1 MSLQPLKL
9 EKLILENFYSYGSP
23 TEISFSDG
31 ITIIVGENGAG
42 KSSIVKGIYFAILG
56 ALPDVTIENAIH
68 RGRNEMRVTLVLTD
82 GSVKYVVTR
91 KRGRRGGAREDT
103 LRMIKDG
110 KERII
115 ATGAEDVTRKL
126 GSLVFLSDFESLE
139 KESLKKLLIDLV
151 ILNQGKMEEIGA
163 VLSSNGRDKIEFLQR
178 ILGLSAY
185 AKAWESMKD
194 LAVDVKL
201 DFKQPEEISIPFRR
215 SYKITEK
222 DLEEATSTLKQI
234 DDGLE
239 RIQKEKERAQQM
251 LQDSIAKERS
261 LLESKK
267 ALEKEKASILG
278 EIGSLE
284 PLVSEANKASEK
296 LQEMRRELSTF
307 REKEKKLSEELE
319 KAESIKK
326 QLEDYKQFVKMRLYE
341 EIEKALKS
349 YSDNLISLHKLAE
362 ELKISG
368 TLEELRVISD
378 RQLKEMD
385 ERIRELERRKG
396 VLRQYIQDQEYL
408 SKNLESGEKELLSLL
423 HNVACAGSIEINTR
437 DLNDAVETMDSS
449 LSAKLSEKKARIA
462 LLESSIDQL
471 KRAIEELKTAKGRC
485 PVCGRELD
493 EAHRNEL
500 LKKYA
505 SELDSSVAELEA
517 LKKAEMELENCK
529 KEMNRIRVKLGELN
543 TLRNKLSM
551 MKTEE
556 YQNQLKN
563 VELELE
569 AYSRQKDNL
578 SRMLE
583 LHHSMQ
589 SAREAILSKLREIED
604 QALSLENVDM
614 ESLEALQ
621 IIKERISKQKEQLVS
636 PSSHAELMTFAEL
649 KGNIAKLE
657 RKLKE
662 IQPEAKQ
669 SELASIRERI
679 RSMEEK
685 IAELEEKASQ
695 LPGLLER
702 RQQLA
707 LQLSNLNESLEI
719 NERELARVRNEKGS
733 LTEKLGR
740 LEEQEKFLR
749 ALKGSMVETV
759 YKLKVLLRVRSLFDR
774 EKGIPPLLMQYAIR
788 ALKTRLV
795 ESYRRFDLSYDDIRI
810 DDYFNISLI
819 NSAQDMEVILDGS
832 SGGEKVAVY
841 LSFIFAA
848 QEVVS
853 ELYGGGRRSGF
864 IVLDEPTVNLD
875 ETRVRY
881 LADVLREAITVGKG
895 AQIIVVTH
903 DEGLKE
909 AGDTVLRVV
918 KRGRI
923 SYVEEENEGF

>member
-1 MSLQPLKL
+1 
-9 EKLILENFYSYGSP
+9 
-23 TEISFSDG
+23 
-31 ITIIVGENGAG
+31 
-42 KSSIVKGIYFAILG
+42 
-56 ALPDVTIENAIH
+56 
-68 RGRNEMRVTLVLTD
+68 
-82 GSVKYVVTR
+82 
-91 KRGRRGGAREDT
+91 
-103 LRMIKDG
+103 
-110 KERII
+110 
-115 ATGAEDVTRKL
+115 
-126 GSLVFLSDFESLE
+126 
-139 KESLKKLLIDLV
+139 
-151 ILNQGKMEEIGA
+151 
-163 VLSSNGRDKIEFLQR
+163 
-178 ILGLSAY
+178 
-185 AKAWESMKD
+185 
-194 LAVDVKL
+194 
-201 DFKQPEEISIPFRR
+201 
-215 SYKITEK
+215 
-222 DLEEATSTLKQI
+222 
-234 DDGLE
+234 
-239 RIQKEKERAQQM
+239 
-251 LQDSIAKERS
+251 
-261 LLESKK
+261 
-267 ALEKEKASILG
+267 
-278 EIGSLE
+278 
-284 PLVSEANKASEK
+284 
-296 LQEMRRELSTF
+296 
-307 REKEKKLSEELE
+307 
-319 KAESIKK
+319 
-326 QLEDYKQFVKMRLYE
+326 
-341 EIEKALKS
+341 
-349 YSDNLISLHKLAE
+349 
-362 ELKISG
+362 
-368 TLEELRVISD
+368 
-378 RQLKEMD
+378 
-385 ERIRELERRKG
+385 
-396 VLRQYIQDQEYL
+396 
-408 SKNLESGEKELLSLL
+408 
-423 HNVACAGSIEINTR
+423 
-437 DLNDAVETMDSS
+437 
-449 LSAKLSEKKARIA
+449 
-462 LLESSIDQL
+462 
-471 KRAIEELKTAKGRC
+471 
-485 PVCGRELD
+485 
-493 EAHRNEL
+493 
-500 LKKYA
+500 
-505 SELDSSVAELEA
+505 
-517 LKKAEMELENCK
+517 
-529 KEMNRIRVKLGELN
+529 
-543 TLRNKLSM
+543 
-551 MKTEE
+551 
-556 YQNQLKN
+556 
-563 VELELE
+563 
-569 AYSRQKDNL
+569 
-578 SRMLE
+578 
-583 LHHSMQ
+583 
-589 SAREAILSKLREIED
+589 
-604 QALSLENVDM
+604 
-614 ESLEALQ
+614 
-621 IIKERISKQKEQLVS
+621 
-636 PSSHAELMTFAEL
+636 
-649 KGNIAKLE
+649 IAKLE

-685 IAELEEKASQ
+685 IAELEEKVSQ

>member
-368 TLEELRVISD
+368 TL
-378 RQLKEMD
+378 
-385 ERIRELERRKG
+385 
-396 VLRQYIQDQEYL
+396 
-408 SKNLESGEKELLSLL
+408 
-423 HNVACAGSIEINTR
+423 
-437 DLNDAVETMDSS
+437 
-449 LSAKLSEKKARIA
+449 
-462 LLESSIDQL
+462 
-471 KRAIEELKTAKGRC
+471 
-485 PVCGRELD
+485 
-493 EAHRNEL
+493 
-500 LKKYA
+500 
-505 SELDSSVAELEA
+505 
-517 LKKAEMELENCK
+517 
-529 KEMNRIRVKLGELN
+529 
-543 TLRNKLSM
+543 
-551 MKTEE
+551 
-556 YQNQLKN
+556 
-563 VELELE
+563 
-569 AYSRQKDNL
+569 
-578 SRMLE
+578 
-583 LHHSMQ
+583 
-589 SAREAILSKLREIED
+589 
-604 QALSLENVDM
+604 
-614 ESLEALQ
+614 
-621 IIKERISKQKEQLVS
+621 
-636 PSSHAELMTFAEL
+636 
-649 KGNIAKLE
+649 
-657 RKLKE
+657 
-662 IQPEAKQ
+662 
-669 SELASIRERI
+669 
-679 RSMEEK
+679 
-685 IAELEEKASQ
+685 
-695 LPGLLER
+695 
-702 RQQLA
+702 
-707 LQLSNLNESLEI
+707 
-719 NERELARVRNEKGS
+719 
-733 LTEKLGR
+733 
-740 LEEQEKFLR
+740 
-749 ALKGSMVETV
+749 
-759 YKLKVLLRVRSLFDR
+759 
-774 EKGIPPLLMQYAIR
+774 
-788 ALKTRLV
+788 
-795 ESYRRFDLSYDDIRI
+795 
-810 DDYFNISLI
+810 
-819 NSAQDMEVILDGS
+819 
-832 SGGEKVAVY
+832 
-841 LSFIFAA
+841 
-848 QEVVS
+848 
-853 ELYGGGRRSGF
+853 
-864 IVLDEPTVNLD
+864 
-875 ETRVRY
+875 
-881 LADVLREAITVGKG
+881 
-895 AQIIVVTH
+895 
-903 DEGLKE
+903 
-909 AGDTVLRVV
+909 
-918 KRGRI
+918 
-923 SYVEEENEGF
+923 

>member
-1 MSLQPLKL
+1 
-9 EKLILENFYSYGSP
+9 
-23 TEISFSDG
+23 
-31 ITIIVGENGAG
+31 
-42 KSSIVKGIYFAILG
+42 
-56 ALPDVTIENAIH
+56 
-68 RGRNEMRVTLVLTD
+68 
-82 GSVKYVVTR
+82 
-91 KRGRRGGAREDT
+91 
-103 LRMIKDG
+103 
-110 KERII
+110 
-115 ATGAEDVTRKL
+115 
-126 GSLVFLSDFESLE
+126 
-139 KESLKKLLIDLV
+139 
-151 ILNQGKMEEIGA
+151 
-163 VLSSNGRDKIEFLQR
+163 
-178 ILGLSAY
+178 
-185 AKAWESMKD
+185 
-194 LAVDVKL
+194 
-201 DFKQPEEISIPFRR
+201 
-215 SYKITEK
+215 
-222 DLEEATSTLKQI
+222 
-234 DDGLE
+234 
-239 RIQKEKERAQQM
+239 
-251 LQDSIAKERS
+251 
-261 LLESKK
+261 
-267 ALEKEKASILG
+267 
-278 EIGSLE
+278 
-284 PLVSEANKASEK
+284 
-296 LQEMRRELSTF
+296 
-307 REKEKKLSEELE
+307 
-319 KAESIKK
+319 
-326 QLEDYKQFVKMRLYE
+326 
-341 EIEKALKS
+341 
-349 YSDNLISLHKLAE
+349 
-362 ELKISG
+362 
-368 TLEELRVISD
+368 
-378 RQLKEMD
+378 
-385 ERIRELERRKG
+385 
-396 VLRQYIQDQEYL
+396 
-408 SKNLESGEKELLSLL
+408 
-423 HNVACAGSIEINTR
+423 
-437 DLNDAVETMDSS
+437 
-449 LSAKLSEKKARIA
+449 
-462 LLESSIDQL
+462 
-471 KRAIEELKTAKGRC
+471 
-485 PVCGRELD
+485 
-493 EAHRNEL
+493 
-500 LKKYA
+500 
-505 SELDSSVAELEA
+505 
-517 LKKAEMELENCK
+517 
-529 KEMNRIRVKLGELN
+529 
-543 TLRNKLSM
+543 LRNKLSM
-551 MKTEE
+551 MKIEE

-621 IIKERISKQKEQLVS
+621 IIQERISKQKEQLVS